1 MKKSLKTL
9 IITGIILLVISGAA
23 SLFTINYFQSA
34 TSQFPSN
41 SILVIEPYRYAGF
54 WVFDDSRTGLVREP
68 FVSGVPEM
76 IDKLVENIPDA
87 NDGFRLIFS
96 LIPFPGCQEKLIWLR
111 AEGPGNWYYSETHN
125 LEGWLCPGLF
135 KYFKKTPK
143 EIYVK
148 AEAKK

>member
-1 MKKSLKTL
+1 MMKSLKT
-9 IITGIILLVISGAA
+9 IVVVGIILLVVAYTA
-23 SLFTINYFQSA
+23 SLFTINHFQYA
-34 TSQFPSN
+34 TSRFPSN
-41 SILVIEPYRYAGF
+41 SILVIEPYRYAGL

-68 FVSGVPEM
+68 FVSGIPEM

-96 LIPFPGCQEKLIWLR
+96 TIPFPGYQEKLVWLR
-111 AEGPGNWYYSETHN
+111 AEGPGNWYYSKTYN

-135 KYFKKTPK
+135 KYFKKAPK
-143 EIYVK
+143 ETYIK